1 MLYIGC
7 DILKWYS
14 PASGK
19 FLVTCRTSVSRTI
32 YISTFH
38 FLIPNHNRTKN
49 GSSKHI
55 IIFIFVVGSSCF
67 FYIDIANGWEEVGF
81 VGSGKW
87 NGDRILAR
95 SEMSRRAESCFW
107 GWTCAPPTPAR
118 CASQNSQRNTRHR
131 AGQPAPAPAG
141 WYIGP
146 LRRAISTTVDWESK
160 LRSALATDSISS
172 LTGEQTVH
180 LFKNTSGSFLLS
192 QKYGN

>member
-1 MLYIGC
+1 MLYRVRY
-7 DILKWYS
+7 ILKWYS
-14 PASGK
+14 RIRKVSGDLPHFHLK
-19 FLVTCRTSVSRTI
+19 DYI
-32 YISTFH
+32 YSTFH

-118 CASQNSQRNTRHR
+118 CASQNSRRNTRHR
-131 AGQPAPAPAG
+131 AGRPAPAPAG

-180 LFKNTSGSFLLS
+180 LFKTYQVRFFYP
-192 QKYGN
+192 KYDN